1 MVGLILLYF
10 VGKAFYDMAGRH
22 NKGRWLFAILGVG
35 TYYAGLFIGAMIV
48 AIGYE
53 LFIGSV
59 DEVNENLL
67 GLFGL
72 PFGVLACWGFY
83 RILKSRWETKET
95 FSGSSSEV
103 LDANFMDPNSE
114 RQ

>member
-22 NKGRWLFAILGVG
+22 NKGQWLFAILGVG
-35 TYYAGLFIGAMIV
+35 TYYAGIFVGAMIV
-48 AIGYE
+48 AIVYE

-59 DEVNENLL
+59 DEVNDTLL

-72 PFGVLACWGFY
+72 PIGVLACWGFY
-83 RILKSRWETKET
+83 RILKSRWEKKET
-95 FSGSSSEV
+95 FSGSAADV
-103 LDANFMDPNSE
+103 LDANLFDANSE